1 MVELCAAPATAGL
14 GASLLADVDCQAF
27 GLVERGYAA
36 LSASGGAAANALTG
50 LLVIA
55 VAFFGYRLLLG
66 RGLSLGSTVGLVNRI
81 GVVLLLAGSWESWQ
95 TIGYDTLARAPTRI
109 AGDLMT
115 AIGAPEP
122 LSTLQPT
129 LDQLEAAGTG
139 WRMRAGIASPLVGG
153 PPTAAMTLNVAG
165 FLLLV
170 SSIGLLVV
178 ARLVLA
184 LLLAIT
190 PAVAGF
196 FLFDA
201 TRGLVEGWLRAMIAA
216 ALIPLAVLILLSVEL
231 SILAP
236 MIARMVAQLAAGV
249 FDQNAVTPIGLVVIV
264 FTVAVAAAARAMG
277 IMARGLR
284 LPRAIGGETHDEGAP
299 VVPLSSAS
307 VRLLPMP
314 GGPVVLPSIAR
325 ALESASRRDAAIVSG
340 GNVVGRFASRQ
351 SIIRDS
357 GGSST
362 GPAPARSPAASRPQ
376 RTILPRASRSAAR
389 RDA

>member
-1 MVELCAAPATAGL
+1 MVELCAAPATPGL

-36 LSASGGAAANALTG
+36 LSASGGAVANALTG
-50 LLVIA
+50 LMVIA

-66 RGLSLGSTVGLVNRI
+66 RGLSVGSTVGLVIRI

-122 LSTLQPT
+122 LSALQSA
-129 LDQLEAAGTG
+129 LSQLEAAGVG
-139 WRMRAGIASPLVGG
+139 WRTRAGIASPFVGG
-153 PPTAAMTLNVAG
+153 PPAAAMTLNVAG

-216 ALIPLAVLILLSVEL
+216 ALMPIAVLILLSVEL
-231 SILAP
+231 SVLAP
-236 MIARMVAQLAAGV
+236 MIARMVAQQAAAV
-249 FDQNAVTPIGLVVIV
+249 FDQNSVTPIGLVVIV
-264 FTVAVAAAARAMG
+264 FTAAIIAAARALG
-277 IMARGLR
+277 VMARGLR
-284 LPRAIGGETHDEGAP
+284 LPRAMGGEAHHEGARAL
-299 VVPLSSAS
+299 PLSPTG
-307 VRLLPMP
+307 VRLVPMP
-314 GGPVVLPSIAR
+314 NAPIVLPSIAR
-325 ALESASRRDAAIVSG
+325 ALESASRRDAAIVSS
-340 GNVVGRFASRQ
+340 NSVVGPFASRQ
-351 SIIRDS
+351 SAVRDS
-357 GGSST
+357 SGSST
-362 GPAPARSPAASRPQ
+362 ATAPARSPAAASRSK
-376 RTILPRASRSAAR
+376 TILPRASRSAAR

>member
-1 MVELCAAPATAGL
+1 MTPELCAAPSAPGL

-36 LSASGGAAANALTG
+36 LSASGGPVANALTG
-50 LLVIA
+50 LMVIA

-66 RGLSLGSTVGLVNRI
+66 RGISLSGAVGLAIRI

-109 AGDLMT
+109 AGDIMS
-115 AIGAPEP
+115 AIGTPEP
-122 LSTLQPT
+122 LSALQST
-129 LDQLEAAGTG
+129 LDQLEAASVG
-139 WRMRAGIASPLVGG
+139 WRTRAGIASPFVGG
-153 PPTAAMTLNVAG
+153 PPAAAMTLNVAG
-165 FLLLV
+165 FLLLL

-178 ARLVLA
+178 ARLVLS

-216 ALIPLAVLILLSVEL
+216 SLIPVAVLILLSVEL
-231 SILAP
+231 AVLSP
-236 MIARMVAQLAAGV
+236 MIARMLAQQATGG
-249 FDQNAVTPIGLVVIV
+249 FEQNMVTPIGLAVIV
-264 FTVAVAAAARAMG
+264 FTAAIFAAARALG
-277 IMARGLR
+277 VIARGLR
-284 LPRAIGGETHDEGAP
+284 LHRASETAAPRVEAP
-299 VVPLSSAS
+299 VSQQVAATRLIPLQNAPVAGIPLSR
-307 VRLLPMP
+307 V
-314 GGPVVLPSIAR
+314 
-325 ALESASRRDAAIVSG
+325 LESAARRDAATNGRMIMDPVALQRSARRA
-340 GNVVGRFASRQ
+340 NAETSVGVDPVRSSPTASH
-351 SIIRDS
+351 
-357 GGSST
+357 
-362 GPAPARSPAASRPQ
+362 PA